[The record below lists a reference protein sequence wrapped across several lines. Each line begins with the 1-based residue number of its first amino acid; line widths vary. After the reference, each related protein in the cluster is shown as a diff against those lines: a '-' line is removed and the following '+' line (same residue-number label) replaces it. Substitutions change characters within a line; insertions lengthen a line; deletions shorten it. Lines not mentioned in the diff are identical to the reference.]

1 MSGTTP
7 FFLRQH
13 NVLCLQKAG
22 LLVCFFTL
30 WAVCNVVVTEAKWL
44 FLQQSAA
51 CVMPKSHFCHVK
63 VPLCDSRVPLASCQR
78 ATFVMLKCLFVT
90 AECHFRHAKEPLLYL
105 LQQSSVSRLA
115 MSRSRGVCRAWRYM
129 RHDLPRVLTFST
141 ASISAVESS
150 VLPNV
155 AMIHCCQAKKLNA
168 SSVKNVR
175 Q

>member
-1 MSGTTP
+1 MQYAIIAVVPSEWHNP
-7 FFLRQH
+7 IFLASTQR
-13 NVLCLQKAG
+13 VVPAKGRAFG
-22 LLVCFFTL
+22 LLFHLMGSVQCGRDRGKVAFFAAECRL
-30 WAVCNVVVTEAKWL
+30 RHAKE
-44 FLQQSAA
+44 
-51 CVMPKSHFCHVK
+51 
-63 VPLCDSRVPLASCQR
+63 PLASCQR

-90 AECHFRHAKEPLLYL
+90 AECHFRHAKEPLLSL

-155 AMIHCCQAKKLNA
+155 AMNHCCQAKKLNA